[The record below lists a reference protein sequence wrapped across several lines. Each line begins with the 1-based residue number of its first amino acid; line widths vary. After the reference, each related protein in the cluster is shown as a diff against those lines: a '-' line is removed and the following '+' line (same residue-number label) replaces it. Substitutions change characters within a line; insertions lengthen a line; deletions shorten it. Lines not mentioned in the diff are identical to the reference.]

1 MPPLIWTSKLKCRR
15 KTHNIYTLDR
25 MVVDGES
32 YLRIIYSHLL
42 IAFIVHIIRKVGKS
56 IDFQWCDGFGQLKD
70 PFSFIHLTEQS
81 NATVTNVCINV
92 IDMTVVKIRLHCIA
106 FFSRWFLITLRYDV
120 TRRWWHFLRWKVN
133 ICELNVSHPTT
144 HNNPLSFH
152 PEARVGRHMVDI
164 CNWKGIS
171 TNVNDMTLKMAL
183 FMRDHET
190 TTTELQTHSK
200 R

>member
-42 IAFIVHIIRKVGKS
+42 IAFIVHIIRQAGKS

-106 FFSRWFLITLRYDV
+106 FFFSVISD
-120 TRRWWHFLRWKVN
+120 
-133 ICELNVSHPTT
+133 HPQIWCYKT
-144 HNNPLSFH
+144 
-152 PEARVGRHMVDI
+152 VV
-164 CNWKGIS
+164 
-171 TNVNDMTLKMAL
+171 AL
-183 FMRDHET
+183 FAMQSKY
-190 TTTELQTHSK
+190 LWIKCIASNHSQQSTLIPPESK
-200 R
+200 SRKAYGGYL

>member
-1 MPPLIWTSKLKCRR
+1 
-15 KTHNIYTLDR
+15 

-42 IAFIVHIIRKVGKS
+42 IAFIVHIIRQAGES

-106 FFSRWFLITLRYDV
+106 FFLGDFWSPSDMMLQD
-120 TRRWWHFLRWKVN
+120 
-133 ICELNVSHPTT
+133 
-144 HNNPLSFH
+144 
-152 PEARVGRHMVDI
+152 GG
-164 CNWKGIS
+164 GI
-171 TNVNDMTLKMAL
+171 VCDAK
-183 FMRDHET
+183 
-190 TTTELQTHSK
+190 
-200 R
+200 